1 MKFKVFLVITCVCG
15 MLLFSDV
22 TNASDTASEPAKQ
35 PLAYFP
41 EKLHKFAPVLEGV
54 EVTHDFSI
62 QNKGTLP
69 LVVEKVH
76 TS

>member
-1 MKFKVFLVITCVCG
+1 MKFKVFGAITCVCG
-15 MLLFSDV
+15 MLLFSTV
-22 TNASDTASEPAKQ
+22 TNASDTESESVKQ

-41 EKLHKFAPVLEGV
+41 ENLHEFSPVLEGV

-62 QNKGTLP
+62 QNQGTLP